1 MLLSKALKM
10 QQDTEDRKYEVIFKG
25 LEDKLKEFEASL
37 KEKDILLQTAEGSL
51 VEVQT

>member
-10 QQDTEDRKYEVIFKG
+10 QHDSEDRKNQVIIKG
-25 LEDKLKEFEASL
+25 LEDKIKELESSL

-51 VEVQT
+51 AEA